1 MARTGN
7 IILTQM
13 NNLSLESFEKKKVKN
28 IGNMAS
34 SKNIYA
40 KTENSFQSFAKKLL
54 SF

>member
-7 IILTQM
+7 IILTPM
-13 NNLSLESFEKKKVKN
+13 NNLSLESFEKNVKN

-40 KTENSFQSFAKKLL
+40 KTEIVFNRLQKN
-54 SF
+54 